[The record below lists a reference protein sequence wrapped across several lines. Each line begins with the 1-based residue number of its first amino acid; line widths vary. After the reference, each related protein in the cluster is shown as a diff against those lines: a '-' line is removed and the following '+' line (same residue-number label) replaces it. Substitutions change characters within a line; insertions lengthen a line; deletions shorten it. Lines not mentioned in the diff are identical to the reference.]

1 MGNQVARIEDLENV
15 KINNYY
21 MISLPKVGNHSIRK
35 LLKNNNIKIK
45 NERSHNIIELNYIL
59 NNESN
64 NLFIAGIRNPLQIMI
79 SLYFQTYHLTHGRA
93 ITNKHPTGFNLI
105 PLCKENDIVNMS
117 EQQIINDYFSKKD
130 FLTFFNEFMNDF
142 FDVTKIN
149 TVPFNKERGIQLY
162 KLKNN
167 NYMLFY
173 VLEKINK
180 NTNYICNLLNIPLQS
195 IPHEDNSENKIYNN
209 KYNSVKPKIKY
220 SKKYLDSILNT
231 NIINYF
237 YLTEDIQKMY
247 SQI

>member
-1 MGNQVARIEDLENV
+1 MGNQVARIEDLEDV

-64 NLFIAGIRNPLQIMI
+64 NLFIAGIRNPLQIML

-130 FLTFFNEFMNDF
+130 FLIFFNEFMNDF

-180 NTNYICNLLNIPLQS
+180 NTDYICNLLNIPLQS

-237 YLTEDIQKMY
+237 YLTKDVQKMY